1 MSPPRSLRTI
11 GEAWERAGSDLVSFC
26 TGGDGTYPVWL
37 GRSITRK
44 PACVV
49 VVITY
54 LPELRLL

>member
-1 MSPPRSLRTI
+1 M
-11 GEAWERAGSDLVSFC
+11 ERAGSDLVSFC